1 MAAEMFE
8 PSNGLVISHN
18 YFWAR
23 ESDRHEE
30 SGRKVRPA
38 CVQIIVAGGKSGTV
52 IALFPITSQ
61 PPQAGRTALEIP
73 EMATRRIGMT
83 IPSWIILDEW
93 NLDDPAKSPHIAD
106 PRPIG
111 SLSQAFMKRIR
122 DGAAARIRARRYRSV
137 PRR

>member
-1 MAAEMFE
+1 
-8 PSNGLVISHN
+8 
-18 YFWAR
+18 
-23 ESDRHEE
+23 
-30 SGRKVRPA
+30 
-38 CVQIIVAGGKSGTV
+38 V

-73 EMATRRIGMT
+73 EMEARRIGLT

-93 NLDDPAKSPHIAD
+93 NLDDLAKSPHIAD

-111 SLSQAFMKRIR
+111 SLSQAFMKRVR
-122 DGAAARIRARRYRSV
+122 GGAAARIRARRYRSV